1 MLLALL
7 LSLPQLSAA
16 ADTDAPPTR
25 EPDYEA
31 LERYRAQEE
40 FQYDRPEEKEVTVWQ
55 QFTDWL
61 DSLFESEEEEEKKER
76 KRVEMD
82 YDGPSGNW
90 SWLKAIP
97 YIIIAILLGLL
108 IFKGI
113 DLKALFY
120 RDAKM
125 QVDFEEMPENLEDI
139 DFNRQIADAWEREQY
154 RMLVRLYYLE
164 YLKHLVD
171 KGHIRWRQ
179 EKTNREYL
187 YEVTDPALR
196 ERFRHLIKLFE
207 YVWYGDFPAT
217 EAMAREMEAAVKS
230 SRNPEPAA
238 V

>member
-1 MLLALL
+1 MRFNTRHIARYFAVLALL
-7 LSLPQLSAA
+7 LSLPQISAA

-31 LERYRAQEE
+31 LERYRAQEA
-40 FQYDRPEEKEVTVWQ
+40 FQYERPQEKEVTVWQ

-61 DSLFESEEEEEKKER
+61 DSLFESEEEDEKKER

-120 RDAKM
+120 RDARM
-125 QVDFEEMPENLEDI
+125 PVDFEEMPE
-139 DFNRQIADAWEREQY
+139 
-154 RMLVRLYYLE
+154 
-164 YLKHLVD
+164 
-171 KGHIRWRQ
+171 
-179 EKTNREYL
+179 T
-187 YEVTDPALR
+187 
-196 ERFRHLIKLFE
+196 
-207 YVWYGDFPAT
+207 
-217 EAMAREMEAAVKS
+217 
-230 SRNPEPAA
+230 
-238 V
+238 